1 MTKLSLKNSLNHKNS
16 NKIMSQANSKSY
28 LQGSLFEEDYL
39 IRTLGALVHSP
50 EIALT
55 ELVANAWDAGATMV
69 DIFIPEDYDQKLT
82 VEDNGTGLTKEQFE
96 QRWMKLGYN
105 RIKHQG
111 KNVLFP
117 PNVEGKRLAYGRNG
131 VGRHGL
137 LCFDKEYTVI
147 TNSGGNK
154 STFVITTQD
163 ENQPFVIKEASYDKS
178 TTYGTRLEVVVA
190 KNLPKPDKIL
200 EIISARFLHDPKF
213 KVSINKQ
220 TVQLEQHSGLIDTTE
235 LKIDNITLIA
245 HFIDSQKSARSTIY
259 QGIAFWQSNRLVGEP
274 SWILGNEVVIDG
286 RTKFAKRYTV
296 VIQTD
301 DLADYIFEDW
311 TGFKRVE
318 MMDKVYKEVI
328 SYVNKMFSE
337 IAKETIEETKEQ
349 IKNDFRSEFSQ
360 LTPLA
365 KYEINEAIESLT
377 IAHPTAKPESI
388 SLAVETIINL
398 EKTRSGQ
405 ELLLKLSTLSEDDIV
420 GLNALLEKWS
430 VRDAL
435 SVLDEID
442 RRITVIEAIRKLSK
456 DKDVDEL
463 HVLHPLVTGA
473 RWLFGP
479 EYESA
484 EYSSNR
490 QLQTAVEVVFKKKI
504 SKEVFRNYK
513 KRPDIVLLNDS
524 TASITGIETF
534 DNDSNLATVNK
545 ILVIELKR
553 GGFKLSREE
562 RNQAQ
567 GYVEDFMNCG
577 QLIGTPYIE
586 AFVVGESFQEKVQPI
601 STVKNDNNVE
611 LGKIRI
617 TTFSQLVDTA
627 ERRLF
632 GLRKK
637 LSDRYDDMPG
647 MDLYRQ
653 HEQQLKVE
661 FVDAE

>member
-1 MTKLSLKNSLNHKNS
+1 MADKNTFF
-16 NKIMSQANSKSY
+16 
-28 LQGSLFEEDYL
+28 QGSLFEEDYL
-39 IRTLGALVHSP
+39 IRTLGAIVHSP

-55 ELVANAWDAGATMV
+55 ELVANAWDAGATTV
-69 DIFIPEDYDQKLT
+69 DIFIPEDYGQQLI

-105 RIKHQG
+105 RVKHQG
-111 KNVLFP
+111 KNVIFP

-147 TNSGGNK
+147 TNSGGKK
-154 STFVITTQD
+154 STFKITTQD
-163 ENQPFVIKEASYDKS
+163 DNNPFVIKEATFDNSDKF
-178 TTYGTRLEVVVA
+178 GTRLEVIVT

-213 KVSINKQ
+213 VVSINRE
-220 TVQLEQHSGLIDTTE
+220 TVQLGQHSGLINSTE
-235 LKIDNITLIA
+235 LTIGDIKLTA
-245 HFIDSQKSARSTIY
+245 HFIDSQKSARSTLY

-286 RTKFAKRYTV
+286 RTTFAKRYTV
-296 VIQTD
+296 VVQTN

-311 TGFKRVE
+311 SGFKKVE
-318 MMDKVYKEVI
+318 TMDSVYKEVI
-328 SYVNKMFSE
+328 SYVNQMFSE
-337 IAKETIEETKEQ
+337 IAKDTIEETKQQ
-349 IKNDFRSEFSQ
+349 IKSDFHSELSL

-365 KYEINEAIESLT
+365 KYEVNEAIESIT

-388 SLAVETIINL
+388 SIAVEAIINL
-398 EKTRSGQ
+398 EKTRTGK
-405 ELLLKLSTLSEDDIV
+405 ELLAKLAKLSEDDIN
-420 GLNALLEKWS
+420 GLNTLLEKWS

-442 RRITVIEAIRKLSK
+442 NRISVIEAIRKLSK

-479 EYESA
+479 EFESA

-490 QLQTAVEVVFKKKI
+490 QLQTAVETVFKKKI
-504 SKEVFRNYK
+504 GKEVFNNHK
-513 KRPDIVLLNDS
+513 KRPDIVVLNGS
-524 TASITGIETF
+524 TASVTGTEFF
-534 DNDSNLATVNK
+534 DNESNLATLNK
-545 ILVIELKR
+545 VLIIELKR
-553 GGFKLSREE
+553 GGFKLTREE

-577 QLIGTPYIE
+577 NIIGNPYIE
-586 AFVVGESFQEKVQPI
+586 AFVVGESFSEKVQPI
-601 STVKNDNNVE
+601 SKVANDNSVE
-611 LGKIRI
+611 MGKIRI
-617 TTFSQLVDTA
+617 TTFGQLVDTA
-627 ERRLF
+627 EKRLF
-632 GLRKK
+632 GLRQK
-637 LSDRYDDMPG
+637 LSDRYDDVPG
-647 MDLYRQ
+647 MDLFRQ
-653 HEQQLKVE
+653 QAKQLKVD
-661 FVDAE
+661 FSSNGTNG

>member
-1 MTKLSLKNSLNHKNS
+1 
-16 NKIMSQANSKSY
+16 MSQVETKSY
-28 LQGSLFEEDYL
+28 VQGSLFEEDYL

-55 ELVANAWDAGATMV
+55 ELVANAWDAGATIV
-69 DIFIPEDYDQKLT
+69 DIFIPEDYDQKLI
-82 VEDNGTGLTKEQFE
+82 VEDNGIGLTKEQFE

-105 RIKHQG
+105 RVKHQG

-147 TNSGGNK
+147 TCSGGKK

-163 ENQPFVIKEASYDKS
+163 EHQPFVIKEASFNDANS
-178 TTYGTRLEVVVA
+178 FGTRLEVVVT
-190 KNLPKPDKIL
+190 KNLPNPDKIL

-213 KVSINKQ
+213 KVSINRQ

-259 QGIAFWQSNRLVGEP
+259 QGVAFWQSNRLVGEP

-301 DLADYIFEDW
+301 DLAEYIYEDW
-311 TGFKRVE
+311 TGFKKIE
-318 MMDKVYKEVI
+318 TMDKVYKEVI

-337 IAKETIEETKEQ
+337 IAKDSIEETKEQ
-349 IKNDFRSEFSQ
+349 IKSDFRSELSQ

-365 KYEINEAIESLT
+365 KYEINEAIESIT
-377 IAHPTAKPESI
+377 VTHPTAKPESI
-388 SLAVETIINL
+388 SLAVEAIINL
-398 EKTRSGQ
+398 EKTRTGK
-405 ELLLKLSTLSEDDIV
+405 ELLLKLSALTEDDIN
-420 GLNALLEKWS
+420 GLNRLLENWS

-442 RRITVIEAIRKLSK
+442 KRISVIEAIRKLSK

-479 EYESA
+479 EFESA

-504 SKEVFRNYK
+504 SKEVFKNHK
-513 KRPDIVLLNDS
+513 KRPDIVVLNDS
-524 TASITGIETF
+524 TASITGTESF
-534 DNDSNLATVNK
+534 DTDSNLSTVNK
-545 ILVIELKR
+545 VLIIELKR
-553 GGFKLSREE
+553 GGFQLTREE

-567 GYVEDFMNCG
+567 GYVEDFMSCG
-577 QLIGTPYIE
+577 QLIETPYIE
-586 AFVVGESFQEKVQPI
+586 AFVVGESFSEKIQPI
-601 STVKNDNNVE
+601 STVKNENNVE
-611 LGKIRI
+611 MGKIRI

-627 ERRLF
+627 EKRLF

-637 LSDRYDDMPG
+637 LSDRYDDVPG
-647 MDLYRQ
+647 MEIYRKQ
-653 HEQQLKVE
+653 EQQLKVE
-661 FVDAE
+661 FTSTDV

>member
-1 MTKLSLKNSLNHKNS
+1 
-16 NKIMSQANSKSY
+16 MSQTSSKLY
-28 LQGSLFEEDYL
+28 VQGSLFEEDYL
-39 IRTLGALVHSP
+39 IRTLGALVNSP

-55 ELVANAWDAGATMV
+55 ELVANAWDAGATIV
-69 DIFIPEDYDQKLT
+69 DVFIPENYNQKLI
-82 VEDNGTGLTKEQFE
+82 VEDNGTGLSKEQFE

-105 RIKHQG
+105 RLKHQG
-111 KNVLFP
+111 KSVLFP

-147 TNSGGNK
+147 TNSGENK

-163 ENQPFVIKEASYDKS
+163 ENQPFVIKDASYETS
-178 TTYGTRLEVVVA
+178 NTYGTRLEVVVT

-200 EIISARFLHDPKF
+200 EIISARFLHDPQF
-213 KVSINKQ
+213 KVSINRQ

-235 LKIDNITLIA
+235 LNIDNIKLVA

-311 TGFKRVE
+311 TGFKKVDAME
-318 MMDKVYKEVI
+318 KVYDEVI
-328 SYVNKMFSE
+328 SYVNKMFSK
-337 IAKETIEETKEQ
+337 ISKETIEETKEQ
-349 IKNDFRSEFSQ
+349 IKSDFRSELSQ
-360 LTPLA
+360 LAPLA
-365 KYEINEAIESLT
+365 KYEINEAIESIS

-405 ELLLKLSTLSEDDIV
+405 ELLLKLSTLSDDDV
-420 GLNALLEKWS
+420 AGLNKLLEKWS

-479 EYESA
+479 EYESS

-490 QLQTAVEVVFKKKI
+490 QLQNAVEVVFKKKI
-504 SKEVFRNYK
+504 SKEVFKNHK
-513 KRPDIVLLNDS
+513 QRPDIVVLNNS

-534 DNDSNLATVNK
+534 ESDSNLSTVNK
-545 ILVIELKR
+545 VLLLELKR

-586 AFVVGESFQEKVQPI
+586 AFVVGESFSEKVQPI
-601 STVKNDNNVE
+601 TTVSNGNSVE

-617 TTFSQLVDTA
+617 TTFCQLVDTA
-627 ERRLF
+627 EKRLF
-632 GLRKK
+632 GLRNK
-637 LSDRYDDMPG
+637 LSDRYDDVPG

-653 HEQQLKVE
+653 YEQQSKFEFAVE
-661 FVDAE
+661 

>member
-1 MTKLSLKNSLNHKNS
+1 
-16 NKIMSQANSKSY
+16 MSEIEIKPY

-55 ELVANAWDAGATMV
+55 ELVANAWDAGATIV
-69 DIFIPEDYDQKLT
+69 DIFIPEDYNQKLI

-105 RIKHQG
+105 RVKHQG
-111 KNVLFP
+111 KSVLFP

-147 TNSGGNK
+147 TCSGGKK

-163 ENQPFVIKEASYDKS
+163 EHQPFVIKEALYSKANS
-178 TTYGTRLEVVVA
+178 FGTRLEVVVI

-259 QGIAFWQSNRLVGEP
+259 QGVAFWQSNRLVGEP
-274 SWILGNEVVIDG
+274 SWILGNEIVIDG

-296 VIQTD
+296 VIRTD
-301 DLADYIFEDW
+301 DLAEYIYEDW
-311 TGFKRVE
+311 TGFKKVE
-318 MMDKVYKEVI
+318 AMNKVYKEVV

-337 IAKETIEETKEQ
+337 IAKDSIEETKEQ
-349 IKNDFRSEFSQ
+349 IKSDFRSELSQ

-365 KYEINEAIESLT
+365 KYEINEAIESIT
-377 IAHPTAKPESI
+377 VTHPTAKPESI
-388 SLAVETIINL
+388 SLAVEAIINL
-398 EKTRSGQ
+398 EKTRTGK
-405 ELLLKLSTLSEDDIV
+405 ELLLKLSTLTEDDIN
-420 GLNALLEKWS
+420 GLNRLLENWS

-442 RRITVIEAIRKLSK
+442 KRISVIEAIRKLSK

-479 EYESA
+479 EFESA

-490 QLQTAVEVVFKKKI
+490 QLQTAVEIVFKKKI
-504 SKEVFRNYK
+504 SKDVFKNHK
-513 KRPDIVLLNDS
+513 KRPDIVVLNDS
-524 TASITGIETF
+524 TVSITGTESF
-534 DNDSNLATVNK
+534 DNDSNLSTVNK
-545 ILVIELKR
+545 VLIIELKR
-553 GGFKLSREE
+553 GGFQLTREE

-567 GYVEDFMNCG
+567 GYVEDLMSCG
-577 QLIGTPYIE
+577 QLIETPYIE
-586 AFVVGESFQEKVQPI
+586 AFVVGESFSEKIQPI
-601 STVKNDNNVE
+601 STVKNENNVE
-611 LGKIRI
+611 MGKIRI

-627 ERRLF
+627 EKRLF

-637 LSDRYDDMPG
+637 LSDRYDDVPG
-647 MDLYRQ
+647 MELYK
-653 HEQQLKVE
+653 QQEKQLSVE
-661 FVDAE
+661 FVSAD